1 MVPSTVSFA
10 FPMVFFLAFL
20 VIGMSIFRSFASHGR
35 KLHTDIQGEQHELND
50 ARVDAERWIERLGSE
65 LLALNPSDERAKELT
80 GLAAQ
85 RHSNAIIRARDA
97 QTANQFEVARGVAVE
112 GLYYLRDARL
122 HLGEPEGPPLPSNY

>member
-1 MVPSTVSFA
+1 MGPGMIFSL

-20 VIGMSIFRSFASHGR
+20 IIGMSIFRSFASHGR

-122 HLGEPEGPPLPSNY
+122 HLGEPEGPPLPSNF

>member
-1 MVPSTVSFA
+1 MGSSMVFSV
-10 FPMVFFLAFL
+10 FPIVFFLAFL
-20 VIGMSIFRSFASHGR
+20 IIGLSIFRSFTSQGMKLR
-35 KLHTDIQGEQHELND
+35 KDLRQEQHEITD

-85 RHSNAIIRARDA
+85 RHSNAILRARDA

-122 HLGEPEGPPLPSNY
+122 HLGESEGPPLPSSY